1 MYVFEWVTFRYC
13 MNYPCNSIFLTVL
26 WYFWGVG
33 ACEQRWTKPLHIK
46 VKPQSPWYLQAI
58 QFLQEIAKKCGPSTQ
73 GASQSGAAM
82 TFPCTGSLPRL
93 VQVFKRRNAKYEG
106 FLASSEAK
114 MCSVGV
120 FDARTIMLLQP
131 WTDYAVV
138 FIKRAYCV
146 RKKGGRELGRR
157 VTLIPELSG
166 WQRLTLWFLH
176 PPVPLRLNF
185 ICMRLCGAARVLHT
199 PVSSP
204 LDYLLEICVGGL
216 RIFPA
221 YCSAPQRKVSS
232 C

>member
-1 MYVFEWVTFRYC
+1 MSHISILYERSLSQHFSHCWGLWTAVYKTIAYQSQTSESLIPSGDPVFAGNC
-13 MNYPCNSIFLTVL
+13 
-26 WYFWGVG
+26 
-33 ACEQRWTKPLHIK
+33 
-46 VKPQSPWYLQAI
+46 
-58 QFLQEIAKKCGPSTQ
+58 KKCGPSTQ

-82 TFPCTGSLPRL
+82 TFQCTGSLPRL
-93 VQVFKRRNAKYEG
+93 VQVFKRRNAKCEG

-114 MCSVGV
+114 MRSVGV
-120 FDARTIMLLQP
+120 FDARTIMLLPP
-131 WTDYAVV
+131 WADYTVV

-146 RKKGGRELGRR
+146 REKGGRELGRR

-166 WQRLTLWFLH
+166 WQRLALWFLH

-221 YCSAPQRKVSS
+221 YCSPPQRKVSS